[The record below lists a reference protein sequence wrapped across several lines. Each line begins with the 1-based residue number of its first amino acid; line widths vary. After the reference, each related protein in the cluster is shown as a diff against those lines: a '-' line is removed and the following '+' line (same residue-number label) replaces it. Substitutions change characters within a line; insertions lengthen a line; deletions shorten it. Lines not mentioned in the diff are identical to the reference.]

1 MSIYVTSKKVRYI
14 SSIVFVLLMAFVVG
28 GTYIAQ
34 QNKAGTEMTADPLNN
49 L

>member
-34 QNKAGTEMTADPLNN
+34 QNKAGIEMTTDPLNN
-49 L
+49 